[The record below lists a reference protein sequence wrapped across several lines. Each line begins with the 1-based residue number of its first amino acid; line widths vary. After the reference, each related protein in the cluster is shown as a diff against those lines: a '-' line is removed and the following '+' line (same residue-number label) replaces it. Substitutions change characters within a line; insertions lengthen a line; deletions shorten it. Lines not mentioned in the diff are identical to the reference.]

1 MMSRSL
7 IIYFSRRGQNY
18 SGGHIVSLNKGNSE
32 RIAEFIQ
39 KYTGADMFEVR
50 TIKDYP
56 EDFKECTEVA
66 REELHRNAR
75 PRLEE
80 YLDGLSGYDWIFVVG
95 PCWWG
100 TFPMAVY
107 TQLEQLDFTGKKVL
121 PIMTHE
127 GSGMGSADRDL
138 KRICSGARIIKGLA
152 IQGSRAADAEQ
163 TIADW
168 VDKYIKKY

>member
-1 MMSRSL
+1 
-7 IIYFSRRGQNY
+7 
-18 SGGHIVSLNKGNSE
+18 
-32 RIAEFIQ
+32 
-39 KYTGADMFEVR
+39 
-50 TIKDYP
+50 
-56 EDFKECTEVA
+56 
-66 REELHRNAR
+66 
-75 PRLEE
+75 
-80 YLDGLSGYDWIFVVG
+80 
-95 PCWWG
+95 
-100 TFPMAVY
+100 MAVY